1 MASTLNSYHNYRKLW
16 IVAILPHKHT
26 FDLRCPCLGIGHPA
40 EVFYAMLRQ
49 ILARADEVLHVLAAV
64 APGDQLAIHLPAHL
78 QAVDNLNL
86 EGQRYWEGPTAQS
99 RSFSRLGLSP
109 CTVMP
114 SIVTNVDDLL
124 K

>member
-78 QAVDNLNL
+78 QAVDNLNWKAKDTGKAQRPNL
-86 EGQRYWEGPTAQS
+86 EVSVGWGYLLAQ
-99 RSFSRLGLSP
+99 
-109 CTVMP
+109 
-114 SIVTNVDDLL
+114 
-124 K
+124 